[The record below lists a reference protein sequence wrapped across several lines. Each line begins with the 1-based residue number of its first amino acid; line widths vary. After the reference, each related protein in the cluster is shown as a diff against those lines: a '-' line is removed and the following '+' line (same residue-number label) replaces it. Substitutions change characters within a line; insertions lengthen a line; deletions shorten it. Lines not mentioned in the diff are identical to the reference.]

1 MQNEH
6 SKSNIYRLTMLKY
19 AIYSSGSSILGAD
32 IMIDD
37 LRGRIEGEEF
47 DYQILLDCLKQYECP
62 RDKITSLLR
71 KNAIIRVKKG
81 IYVFGPKYARR
92 PFSREIL
99 ANMIYGP
106 SCISLDFALHYHGL
120 IPERVEAV
128 TSVTTG
134 RGHRFHTPVGLF
146 IYRAIPPEAFSV
158 GIDQVQLEGGRS
170 FLIAVPE
177 KALADKI
184 QDDRG
189 TGIRSQD
196 DMRRYLMQN
205 LRIDAEG
212 IGKLRTGTLSILAE
226 RYGSRR
232 LQMLNKVI
240 AHLRK
245 ESARYE

>member
-1 MQNEH
+1 
-6 SKSNIYRLTMLKY
+6 
-19 AIYSSGSSILGAD
+19 
-32 IMIDD
+32 MIED

-47 DYQILLDCLKQYECP
+47 DYQALLDSLKQYERP
-62 RDKITSLLR
+62 RDKITNLLR
-71 KNAIIRVKKG
+71 QKAIIRVKKG

-128 TSVTTG
+128 TSVTSG
-134 RGHRFHTPVGLF
+134 RGRRFVTPVGLF
-146 IYRAIPPEAFSV
+146 IYRQIPPPAFPI

-170 FLIAVPE
+170 FLMAVPE

-189 TGIRSQD
+189 TGIRSQE
-196 DMRRYLMQN
+196 DMQRYLTQN
-205 LRIDAEG
+205 LRIDAESLE
-212 IGKLRTGTLSILAE
+212 KLRIEILSILAK
-226 RYGSRR
+226 RYRSRKLRLLNRFVAR
-232 LQMLNKVI
+232 LQEEG
-240 AHLRK
+240 AHH
-245 ESARYE
+245 E

>member
-1 MQNEH
+1 
-6 SKSNIYRLTMLKY
+6 MLKY
-19 AIYSSGSSILGAD
+19 VIHIQPNNSTSGED

-37 LRGRIEGEEF
+37 LRRRVEGEEF
-47 DYQILLDCLKQYECP
+47 DYQTLLDSLKQYERP

-71 KNAIIRVKKG
+71 QGAIIRVKKG
-81 IYVFGPKYARR
+81 IYVFGPKYSRR

-128 TSVTTG
+128 TSVTSG
-134 RGHRFHTPVGLF
+134 RGRRFVTPVGLF
-146 IYRAIPPEAFSV
+146 IYRHIPPEVFPV
-158 GIDQVQLEGGRS
+158 GIDQIQLEGGRS
-170 FLIAVPE
+170 FLMAVPE

-184 QDDRG
+184 QDERG

-205 LRIDAEG
+205 LRIDAES
-212 IGKLRTGTLSILAE
+212 IEKLQAEILSILAE
-226 RYGSRR
+226 RYGSRKLR
-232 LQMLNKVI
+232 LLNKVI
-240 AHLRK
+240 ARLR
-245 ESARYE
+245 